1 VDRLSDLPEEL
12 RLEILGRLGGAREA
26 ARTGVLSRLWRGLW
40 TLLQELA
47 FRGVGTGSVEAALA
61 QLADRPA
68 PLDLLDVRVEEEEY
82 VTPGRISS
90 LLSAVARLALK
101 SLTVTGA
108 RGCSPQGKSAVVLPC
123 LDHTASLTIDLLDFS
138 LAPPQT
144 GEFAALKSLSLS
156 WSEIDVMA
164 LLSLCPWLRI
174 LHLHNCFMSID
185 GARHAVVH
193 LPLLEEL
200 LLRESFLDY
209 IDIEAPVLKKL
220 KVELTMDYGEVS
232 IWFSAPMVE
241 RVDWVLVY
249 EVDVSFGQLWRMNS
263 VREIVTNREGKLP
276 VLRSAWRERRRHLER
291 ESTGGGRRGTGRIR
305 FIVVA
310 FADLPTTHTAST

>member
-1 VDRLSDLPEEL
+1 
-12 RLEILGRLGGAREA
+12 
-26 ARTGVLSRLWRGLW
+26 
-40 TLLQELA
+40 
-47 FRGVGTGSVEAALA
+47 
-61 QLADRPA
+61 
-68 PLDLLDVRVEEEEY
+68 
-82 VTPGRISS
+82 
-90 LLSAVARLALK
+90 
-101 SLTVTGA
+101 
-108 RGCSPQGKSAVVLPC
+108 
-123 LDHTASLTIDLLDFS
+123 LLDFS

-220 KVELTMDYGEVS
+220 KVELTMDYGDIEAPVLKKLKVELTMDYGEVS

-249 EVDVSFGQLWRMNS
+249 EVDVSFGRLWRMNS

>member
-1 VDRLSDLPEEL
+1 
-12 RLEILGRLGGAREA
+12 
-26 ARTGVLSRLWRGLW
+26 
-40 TLLQELA
+40 
-47 FRGVGTGSVEAALA
+47 
-61 QLADRPA
+61 
-68 PLDLLDVRVEEEEY
+68 
-82 VTPGRISS
+82 
-90 LLSAVARLALK
+90 
-101 SLTVTGA
+101 
-108 RGCSPQGKSAVVLPC
+108 
-123 LDHTASLTIDLLDFS
+123 
-138 LAPPQT
+138 
-144 GEFAALKSLSLS
+144 
-156 WSEIDVMA
+156 
-164 LLSLCPWLRI
+164 
-174 LHLHNCFMSID
+174 
-185 GARHAVVH
+185 
-193 LPLLEEL
+193 LLEEL

-249 EVDVSFGQLWRMNS
+249 EVDVSFGRLWRMNS

>member
-276 VLRSAWRERRRHLER
+276 VLRSACRERRRHLER
-291 ESTGGGRRGTGRIR
+291 ESTGGGRRGTGMIR